1 MSTTRQTPRGK
12 PRGAPSQPAAQQSSA
27 QAMAGRER
35 QMDDTDRQRN
45 ALDNQGAQGRHP
57 TMTLREEEDDDTAT
71 RH

>member
-27 QAMAGRER
+27 QSMSGRER

-57 TMTLREEEDDDTAT
+57 KMTLREEEDDDTAT

>member
-1 MSTTRQTPRGK
+1 MSTTRQAPRGK

-27 QAMAGRER
+27 QSMSGRER

>member
-12 PRGAPSQPAAQQSSA
+12 PRGATTQPAAQQSSA
-27 QAMAGRER
+27 QSMSGRER

>member
-1 MSTTRQTPRGK
+1 MS
-12 PRGAPSQPAAQQSSA
+12 
-27 QAMAGRER
+27 GRER